1 MFFLPKKAAQKNA
14 RTTENRGGPQLRAL
28 TDAVGADGLDGAG
41 AGVRGSDPR
50 SPGVAGTRTTRTRPG
65 SEADRWRRR
74 LAGVGRRL
82 AATKPHAE
90 LHLAGMPTHA
100 LCCACFYA
108 QPVCYCWLYF
118 APMRSMR
125 TANLSPNRRIVT
137 RFKKN
142 THANVSIV
150 CTSSDY
156 PSDSKSIMQGPEPGR
171 E

>member
-1 MFFLPKKAAQKNA
+1 MVSTGPGRESGAATRGAPAWRGRGRRGHGQAPKLIA
-14 RTTENRGGPQLRAL
+14 GGGGWLVLGGGWQLRSRTPSSIL
-28 TDAVGADGLDGAG
+28 
-41 AGVRGSDPR
+41 RGC
-50 SPGVAGTRTTRTRPG
+50 
-65 SEADRWRRR
+65 
-74 LAGVGRRL
+74 
-82 AATKPHAE
+82 
-90 LHLAGMPTHA
+90 THA

-156 PSDSKSIMQGPEPGR
+156 PSDSKSIMQGPEPGL

>member
-108 QPVCYCWLYF
+108 QHSAYAIAGFWF
-118 APMRSMR
+118 HAKHARS
-125 TANLSPNRRIVT
+125 
-137 RFKKN
+137 K
-142 THANVSIV
+142 
-150 CTSSDY
+150 
-156 PSDSKSIMQGPEPGR
+156 PG
-171 E
+171 

>member
-1 MFFLPKKAAQKNA
+1 MLLAQMVSRGRESGAATRGALA
-14 RTTENRGGPQLRAL
+14 RRGRRGHARA
-28 TDAVGADGLDGAG
+28 
-41 AGVRGSDPR
+41 R
-50 SPGVAGTRTTRTRPG
+50 RTTRWLERGQAPK
-65 SEADRWRRR
+65 
-74 LAGVGRRL
+74 LIAGGGGWLVLGGGWQLRSRTPSSIL
-82 AATKPHAE
+82 R
-90 LHLAGMPTHA
+90 GCTHA

-156 PSDSKSIMQGPEPGR
+156 PSDSKSIMQGPEPGL